1 MLRGKERQMAKTD
14 VFLNAIRQSGR
25 RVTEQRRVICS
36 YLASNHSHP
45 TPSAVYA
52 DLSREH
58 PEISRAT
65 VYNTLNIL
73 QELGAIV
80 EISFGDGHTHYETNT
95 SPHVNLVCLRCHHI
109 VDVPVEASDM
119 AAFAASERDGFTPVA
134 VRIDV
139 YGFCEECRRRKRLE
153 IRDVLQQSFG
163 GPQGALSHQSTAN
176 TGGES

>member
-1 MLRGKERQMAKTD
+1 MARTD

-36 YLASNHSHP
+36 YLAASQSHP
-45 TPSAVYA
+45 TPSRVFA
-52 DLSREH
+52 DVSREH

-95 SPHVNLVCLRCHHI
+95 SPHVNLVCLRCHDI
-109 VDVPVEASDM
+109 VDVPVAPALLESEEAWL
-119 AAFAASERDGFTPVA
+119 RDGFQPVA
-134 VRIDV
+134 VKMDV
-139 YGFCEECRRRKRLE
+139 YGFCEECRRRKRME
-153 IRDVLQQSFG
+153 IRDKLRQSSNDSG
-163 GPQGALSHQSTAN
+163 LAQAREATAN
-176 TGGES
+176 SGGRS